1 MPGILEGVPAAR
13 EYEGGFATSLMLK
26 DLRLALDAAAAVG
39 APTPSAEHARRLYRL
54 SAERGFA
61 SRDFG
66 SIYAFLE
73 AARGEPDSI
82 SVALAEA
89 WAEEAATAA
98 GESFD
103 SGAASCRRARA
114 PALSHLTQSCREQAR
129 LARRW

>member
-61 SRDFG
+61 YCPANRP
-66 SIYAFLE
+66 I
-73 AARGEPDSI
+73 R
-82 SVALAEA
+82 V
-89 WAEEAATAA
+89 T
-98 GESFD
+98 
-103 SGAASCRRARA
+103 RR
-114 PALSHLTQSCREQAR
+114 PPP
-129 LARRW
+129 